1 MGKSSLPSIA
11 PARRG
16 PALLDAIGSQLRAVP
31 PAVPSTISAASEIA
45 GPEAMPKPAPFVLRL
60 SPDVFRQIDAA
71 AVSRGVTMTVI
82 IAQALREAGFSVPDG
97 DMVDRRKRR
106 FR

>member
-16 PALLDAIGSQLRAVP
+16 PALLDAIGSQLESVP
-31 PAVPSTISAASEIA
+31 PAVPSASSAA
-45 GPEAMPKPAPFVLRL
+45 PEVAATAAMPKPAPFVLRL
-60 SPDVFRQIDAA
+60 SSDVFRQIDAV
-71 AVSRGVTMTVI
+71 AVSQGVTMTVI

-97 DMVDRRKRR
+97 DLVDRRKRR

>member
-1 MGKSSLPSIA
+1 MGKPSLPPIA

-16 PALLDAIGSQLRAVP
+16 PALLDAIGRQLETVP
-31 PAVPSTISAASEIA
+31 PAVPPPGSAASENAASA
-45 GPEAMPKPAPFVLRL
+45 GMPKPAPFVLRL
-60 SPDVFRQIDAA
+60 SSDVFRQIDAA
-71 AVSRGVTMTVI
+71 AVSQGVTMTVI

-97 DMVDRRKRR
+97 DLVDRRKRR

>member
-11 PARRG
+11 PTRRG
-16 PALLDAIGSQLRAVP
+16 PALLDAIGSQLKAVP
-31 PAVPSTISAASEIA
+31 PAVPSASSAA
-45 GPEAMPKPAPFVLRL
+45 PEVAATAAMPKPAPFVLRL
-60 SPDVFRQIDAA
+60 SSDVFRQIDAA

-97 DMVDRRKRR
+97 DLVDRRKRR